1 MQRTIARRVSFL
13 CAVALVAAAATSSS
27 AAGPPPGHGL
37 EAFGTYTCDGLGEV
51 DLVGPRGDKAA
62 SVFTSSGDHLGLFS
76 LEISGTFDD
85 QPFEFSKTY
94 GRKSALTAL
103 TCTQHFEG
111 DNAIVDITLVGGLVP
126 PK

>member
-1 MQRTIARRVSFL
+1 M
-13 CAVALVAAAATSSS
+13 
-27 AAGPPPGHGL
+27 
-37 EAFGTYTCDGLGEV
+37 
-51 DLVGPRGDKAA
+51 VGPRGDKAA
-62 SVFTSSGDHLGLFS
+62 SVFTSSGDNLSLFS

-94 GRKSALTAL
+94 GRKSALSAL